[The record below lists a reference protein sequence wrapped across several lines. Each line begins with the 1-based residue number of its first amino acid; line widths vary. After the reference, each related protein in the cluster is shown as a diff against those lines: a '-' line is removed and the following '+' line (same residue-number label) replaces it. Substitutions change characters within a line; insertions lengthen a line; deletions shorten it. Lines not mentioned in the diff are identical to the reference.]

1 VLLPHAIVV
10 SAAGTTISGV
20 DPGDLRRMLREG
32 QENEP
37 VPAWTA
43 GARPAGELMSAGPA
57 VAADSQTAAVHGD
70 LAWPDGPLP
79 PVGDTGPIDVARL
92 DGEAAPEG
100 TYLGLP
106 RRVRQA
112 SMPPQLRSATGGAA
126 PPLPGEA
133 APEPPSPADSQ
144 ALVSSMQRGW
154 QRGRAD
160 ADELFDVWTRA
171 SGSGDGASPGADD
184 APSPE
189 PGDG

>member
-1 VLLPHAIVV
+1 VV
-10 SAAGTTISGV
+10 RSAADAHLAQSWL
-20 DPGDLRRMLREG
+20 PEG
-32 QENEP
+32 
-37 VPAWTA
+37 AADGA
-43 GARPAGELMSAGPA
+43 GAAGST
-57 VAADSQTAAVHGD
+57 AADGM
-70 LAWPDGPLP
+70 LA
-79 PVGDTGPIDVARL
+79 
-92 DGEAAPEG
+92 DGEVAPGG

-112 SMPPQLRSATGGAA
+112 SMPPQLRSAAGGAA

-133 APEPPSPADSQ
+133 GPEPPSPADSQ

-160 ADELFDVWTRA
+160 ADELFDVWTQA